1 MAYTRT
7 TWRTGET
14 PLSAGNMNNIED
26 GIEEALAI
34 VQSIADV
41 IYPVGCYFET
51 SDTEFDPNV
60 TFGGT
65 WILEA
70 AGLVHVSAGAG
81 YAVNGANTNTK
92 DGGATTVTLNATQ
105 IPAHT
110 HGSKT
115 LSGSFKLRSG
125 PSATNIVNGTSGIA
139 SVLRATWSGTHGV
152 FNASNASNPLLEEIK
167 INATHEHNSVGG
179 GQAHNNMQPYVVV
192 NRWHRTA

>member
-34 VQSIADV
+34 VQSIAEV
-41 IYPVGCYFET
+41 VYPVGCYFET

-92 DGGATTVTLNATQ
+92 DGGSKDAIVPYHNHGFTQPTISSNTSGYYILGAVQQLSWKSAASGNAVTRLATSPGAITRDGAKATGG
-105 IPAHT
+105 AVHY
-110 HGSKT
+110 
-115 LSGSFKLRSG
+115 
-125 PSATNIVNGTSGIA
+125 AGTSGN
-139 SVLRATWSGTHGV
+139 VT
-152 FNASNASNPLLEEIK
+152 NA
-167 INATHEHNSVGG
+167 
-179 GQAHNNMQPYVVV
+179 NMQPYIVV

>member
-34 VQSIADV
+34 VQSIAEV

-65 WILEA
+65 WILET

-81 YAVNGANTNTK
+81 YAVNGARTNTK
-92 DGGATTVTLNATQ
+92 DGGEATVTLNASQ

-110 HGSKT
+110 HGSKSPT
-115 LSGSFKLRSG
+115 GTINLRYGSVTG
-125 PSATNIVNGTSGIA
+125 GAGGIIGNIET
-139 SVLRATWSGTHGV
+139 TWPGSHANVSTTTQ
-152 FNASNASNPLLEEIK
+152 SNPKYHHITVT
-167 INATHEHNSVGG
+167 ATHEHNSVGG
-179 GQAHNNMQPYVVV
+179 GQAHNNMQPYIIV